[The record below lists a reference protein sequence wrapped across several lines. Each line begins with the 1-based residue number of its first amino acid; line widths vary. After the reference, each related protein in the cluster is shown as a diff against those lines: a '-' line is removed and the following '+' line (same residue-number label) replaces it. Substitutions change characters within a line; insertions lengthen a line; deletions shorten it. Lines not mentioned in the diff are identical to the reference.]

1 MAMFLLQ
8 KDDDALEIEEAI
20 IEDLLK
26 RNKYTHEYS
35 TCALKKIDDAT
46 NDKMIPVGTIDF
58 VTKYMSKFA
67 YCSHEV
73 PVEIPKYL
81 QTEEFLKRDYK
92 ICKWDEIPR
101 HGKFFLKDVGELK
114 KYGNVTDT
122 TYMSIDDLFN
132 YVPKSDFDSTLV
144 LSKEHMYQVSSL
156 LPIQTEYRV
165 YVINN
170 EIVAITNYEGSPL
183 NIPDAKLL
191 QKAVSLIQ
199 FNEKWLQSYTIDI
212 AVGKFGTAILEIHNF
227 TSVGLYHALWGSEL
241 LYAYVD
247 GINYLKND
255 NSVKYL

>member
-1 MAMFLLQ
+1 MAVFLLQ
-8 KDDDALEIEEAI
+8 KESNTLEIEEVI
-20 IEDLLK
+20 IEELLK
-26 RNKYTHEYS
+26 SNKYLHEYS
-35 TCALKKIDDAT
+35 TCTLKDIDKAT

-58 VTKYMSKFA
+58 VTKYMSKFN
-67 YCSHEV
+67 YCNNEV
-73 PVEIPKYL
+73 PIEIPKYL

-101 HGKFFLKDVGELK
+101 HGKFFLKDASELK
-114 KYGNVTDT
+114 KYGNITDT
-122 TYMSIDDLFN
+122 TYMGIDDLFN
-132 YVPKSDFDSTLV
+132 YVPKSKLDSTLA

-165 YVINN
+165 YVIDN

-183 NIPDAKLL
+183 NTPDIKLL
-191 QKAVSLIQ
+191 QKAISLIQ

-212 AVGKFGTAILEIHNF
+212 AVGRFGTALLEIHNF

-255 NSVKYL
+255 NNVKY